1 MKKVYSIL
9 IPLILLFSQN
19 CFAHLRWFVED
30 EGPYK
35 DVTYQMDWLMFCIIS
50 GGALFVFICFWLEK
64 KSTEHNA
71 FYNILSKP
79 YPMAGLEWHFLSLI
93 IAIMLTINII
103 QGVFFAPNLILSETM
118 KLNGMIIQL
127 SVLAML
133 FISPLLSG
141 VLLILIIFSLPSMLP
156 VALLIDYL
164 FEFVGLALALILIS
178 PRINHRDRSLLKKL
192 DLPIPFGATNATR
205 VLRLS
210 IGLQLLTLAIHNKL
224 LDPGMGLVFMEEN
237 SFYNFIA
244 LMGFEQF
251 TNLHFVF
258 AGGVA
263 EALFGIML
271 ILGISTRFVMFV
283 VAFFFIMTSFLTGI
297 HELIGHL
304 PIFSIALIILSYGS
318 RSNLLKTY
326 SVRFA

>member
-1 MKKVYSIL
+1 MKKIYIIVIL
-9 IPLILLFSQN
+9 FFLIFSQN

-30 EGPYK
+30 EGIYK
-35 DVTYQMDWLMFCIIS
+35 DVTYQMDWLMLLILL
-50 GGALFVFICFWLEK
+50 GGAFFVFVCVRLEK
-64 KSTEHNA
+64 ISSENNS
-71 FYNILSKP
+71 FYSILSKP
-79 YPMAGLEWHFLSLI
+79 YPMAGLEWHFLSFI
-93 IAIMLTINII
+93 IAVMLTVNIV
-103 QGVFFAPNLILSETM
+103 QGVFLAPNLILSEGM
-118 KLNGMIIQL
+118 KTNGMIIQL

-133 FISPLLSG
+133 FVSPLFSG
-141 VLLILIIFSLPSMLP
+141 VLLILIILSLPVMLP
-156 VALLIDYL
+156 MELLIDYL

-178 PRINHRDRSLLKKL
+178 PRINLRDRSLLKKVNV
-192 DLPIPFGATNATR
+192 PIPFGATSAAR
-205 VLRLS
+205 VLRIA
-210 IGLQLLTLAIHNKL
+210 IGLQLLVLAVHNKL

-263 EALFGIML
+263 ESLFGIML
-271 ILGISTRFVMFV
+271 ILGISTRFVMLV
-283 VAFFFIMTSFLTGI
+283 VAFFFIMTSILTGI
-297 HELIGHL
+297 HELVGHL

-318 RSNLLKTY
+318 RSNLKKTY